1 MAKAKTTRKWI
12 NENFYCV
19 SFGYCELQYLL
30 TFQEP
35 RFYTCGV
42 YGWNFDAYTFG
53 DYAITTGY
61 RGMISNVKTPI
72 DRNYN
77 TVRDYNEKAKEI
89 IKDTSIEYEDRKKK
103 VNELL
108 KDFLCLAFGVENKDR
123 FYIY

>member
-12 NENFYCV
+12 NENYYCL
-19 SFGYCELQYLL
+19 SAGYCDLYYLL
-30 TFQEP
+30 YFQDA

-72 DRNYN
+72 DRKYN
-77 TVRDYNEKAKEI
+77 TIRDYNNKAKEI
-89 IKDTSIEYEDRKKK
+89 IEDTSIEYEDRKKK

-108 KDFLCLAFGVENKDR
+108 KDFLGLAFGVENKDR